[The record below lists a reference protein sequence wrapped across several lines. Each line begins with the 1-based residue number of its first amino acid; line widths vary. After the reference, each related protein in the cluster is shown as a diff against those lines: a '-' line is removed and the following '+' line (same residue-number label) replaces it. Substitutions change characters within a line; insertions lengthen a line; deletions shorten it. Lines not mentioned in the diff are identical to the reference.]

1 MSLVVAFAGKTRAVM
16 GGDRRSISFFGAAPK
31 LEEELYGGKIRTD
44 ADLARRAKELGARMA
59 VSDRREKVW
68 RTGDVLVGEV
78 TELSAE
84 NQRRRRVYATPG
96 GYMLVDVTG
105 NEAVVTRK
113 GASTLIILGNRFTQ
127 KLAYDMLGT
136 GKVPDVSSV
145 KAVFQEASE
154 KTASVSREH
163 SILSVEGA
171 GAKPDPY
178 ALLAQA
184 MLRDSEERGWIVSGL
199 Q

>member
-1 MSLVVAFAGKTRAVM
+1 M
-16 GGDRRSISFFGAAPK
+16 RSISFFGAAPK

-44 ADLARRAKELGARMA
+44 ADLARRAKELGVQMA
-59 VSDRREKVW
+59 VSDGREKVW

-78 TELSAE
+78 TEISAE

-96 GYMLVDVTG
+96 GYLLADVTG
-105 NEAVVTRK
+105 NEAVVTKK

-127 KLAYDMLGT
+127 KLAHDMLGC
-136 GKVPDVSSV
+136 GKVPDASSV
-145 KAVFQEASE
+145 KAVFQEASS

-163 SILSVEGA
+163 SVLSVEGA
-171 GAKPDPY
+171 GAKSDPY
-178 ALLAQA
+178 ALLVQA
-184 MLRDSEERGWIVSGL
+184 MLRDCEERGWTASGL